1 MLKLLSRGTYNIIE
15 TAHLTKILEL
25 SDLGYF
31 AWIDAGEIGEILV
44 LSDKYPSLYVLSSGS
59 FRLYEVKNEPS
70 LTDTIHLELFIG
82 RGSWQGYLLPTNLPT
97 KVHPRS
103 RIIPTKEIITKSRN
117 ISKSK
122 SVPVQDHQYSKL

>member
-15 TAHLTKILEL
+15 TPHLTKILEL

-31 AWIDAGEIGEILV
+31 AWINAGEIGEILV
-44 LSDKYPSLYVLSSGS
+44 LSDKYPSLYILSSGAY
-59 FRLYEVKNEPS
+59 RLYEVKNEPT

-97 KVHPRS
+97 KTHLRS
-103 RIIPTKEIITKSRN
+103 RIIPTKEIITKSR
-117 ISKSK
+117 SVPKSK
-122 SVPVQDHQYSKL
+122 LVPAPDHQYSKL